1 MINFEL
7 LTSKCKVPSGYSISL
22 TGHMTLTIFSEGKE
36 GSSPQLVK
44 RETRC
49 LDKQIPANPHPEVTL
64 SRRIK
69 SWLDRAIKNITVAP
83 RYRQIILGRLKSEKE
98 QC

>member
-7 LTSKCKVPSGYSISL
+7 LTIKHKVPSGYSIPV

-44 RETRC
+44 RESRH
-49 LDKQIPANPHPEVTL
+49 LDKQILASPHPEVTL

-69 SWLDRAIKNITVAP
+69 SWLDRTIKNITVAP
-83 RYRQIILGRLKSEKE
+83 RCRQIILGRLESEKE
-98 QC
+98 QY